1 MVMVMIVIMMMVM
14 IVIMVMMVVVMI
26 VIMMV
31 MIIVI
36 VVIVVVFMVGMMSH
50 VGGHYTRQ
58 ADRIMGMVVAVP
70 LSRGRSGR
78 ERHSAKTSASGNRE
92 GYYSFTRHEERSF
105 D

>member
-14 IVIMVMMVVVMI
+14 IVIMMVVVMI

-36 VVIVVVFMVGMMSH
+36 VVVFMVGMMSH
-50 VGGHYTRQ
+50 VGGRYTRQ

-78 ERHSAKTSASGNRE
+78 EIHSAKTSASGNRE